1 MRHTLLL
8 LCTVLPSTHLLG
20 QVTGKAAGFV
30 PCSVRIRPMAA
41 AGYDPGSEM
50 LLRGTVTDAKDGIL
64 KLRLPY
70 GVVRIQV
77 GLALESVTV
86 DAGQAVEVLAS
97 RRQDDHGQWFVA
109 REVRTGASTLV
120 LRDARGVPVR

>member
-8 LCTVLPSTHLLG
+8 LCAVLPSSHLLG
-20 QVTGKAAGFV
+20 QVTSKAAGFV

-50 LLRGTVTDAKDGIL
+50 LLSGTVTDAKDGIL

-77 GLALESVTV
+77 GLALESVSV

-97 RRQDDHGQWFVA
+97 KRQDDHGQWFVA